1 MALQAACKLGVG
13 SRRPLWIVVRMV
25 APKAFTVLGDGIMY
39 FRVLLDGFAM

>member
-1 MALQAACKLGVG
+1 MAFQAACKLGVG
-13 SRRPLWIVVRMV
+13 SRRPLWIVRMM